1 MYYKKVSL
9 FPIPTGNHTIC
20 IPLTRFLTIYIPLF
34 FVLKSSV
41 WREKKSREDSNTR
54 TKLEEYKDSVV
65 DVKEM

>member
-1 MYYKKVSL
+1 MH
-9 FPIPTGNHTIC
+9 ITHTFFFY
-20 IPLTRFLTIYIPLF
+20 LYPLF